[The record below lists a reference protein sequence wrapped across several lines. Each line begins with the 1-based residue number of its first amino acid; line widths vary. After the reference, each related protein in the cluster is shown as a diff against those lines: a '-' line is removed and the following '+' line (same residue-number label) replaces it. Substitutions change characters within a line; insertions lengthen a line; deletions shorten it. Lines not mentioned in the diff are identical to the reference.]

1 MKSVALDNIRKRYGD
16 VEAVKGISFEV
27 ARGEFMGI
35 LGPSGCGKSS
45 TLRMIAGLEDISS
58 GELRFDG
65 VVVNDLSPKERGIGM
80 GFENYAL
87 YQPLTVRQ
95 NIAFPLEARGVGR
108 AEVAERVQRMAKLM
122 EVEDVLGRKPY
133 ELSGGQQQRVS
144 LARALVR
151 DPSVLLLDEP
161 LSHMDRHAR
170 VRLRAR
176 IRHIHDE
183 TGATS
188 IYVTHDQEEAV
199 ALCDRVA
206 VMNFG
211 DLQQIGSIDAL
222 WRRPAN
228 RFVAGFLGQP
238 AMNFFPA
245 VIDGPHALTLDVAG
259 RPRIAIDEPM
269 GAVAGGRATFGIR
282 PEHIRIEPS
291 ASAIGGRVV
300 LVEMEG
306 DVDIVTADVGGV
318 EVKLRA
324 HAGRGVRG
332 GDIVPLAFP
341 PDACHVFA
349 GEDDAAP
356 ALIKRPH

>member
-1 MKSVALDNIRKRYGD
+1 MKSVALDNVRKSYGGVD
-16 VEAVKGISFEV
+16 AVKGISFEV
-27 ARGEFMGI
+27 AKGEFMGI

-45 TLRMIAGLEDISS
+45 TLRMIAGLEDITS

-65 VVVNDLSPKERGIGM
+65 VVVNELSPKDRGIGM

-87 YQPLTVRQ
+87 YQPLSVRQ
-95 NIAFPLEARGVGR
+95 NIAFPLEARGVPR
-108 AEVAERVQRMAKLM
+108 AEIGPRIARIAKLM
-122 EVEDVLGRKPY
+122 EVEDVLDRKPY

-176 IRHIHDE
+176 IRHIHDAI
-183 TGATS
+183 GATS

-211 DLQQIGSIDAL
+211 DLQQIGTVEEL
-222 WRRPAN
+222 WYRPKN

-238 AMNFFPA
+238 AMNFVPA
-245 VIDGPHALTLDVAG
+245 TVTGPHQLRL
-259 RPRIAIDEPM
+259 
-269 GAVAGGRATFGIR
+269 AVAGDPVIAVPQALPATGRTVTFGIR
-282 PEHIRIEPS
+282 PEHIRLDDDS
-291 ASAIGGRVV
+291 AATLPGRIV

-306 DVDIVTADVGGV
+306 EVDVVTVDLGGT
-318 EVKLRA
+318 EFKLRSSTHRNLA
-324 HAGRGVRG
+324 S
-332 GDIVPLAFP
+332 GDAVGLVFP
-341 PDACHVFA
+341 DDAKHVFD

-356 ALIKRPH
+356 ALAR

>member
-1 MKSVALDNIRKRYGD
+1 VKSVQLDNVRKSYAG
-16 VEAVKGISFEV
+16 VEAVRGISFEV
-27 ARGEFMGI
+27 AKGEFMGI

-45 TLRMIAGLEDISS
+45 TLRMIAGLEEITS

-65 VVVNDLSPKERGIGM
+65 VVVNDLSPKDRGIGM

-87 YQPLTVRQ
+87 YQPLSVRE
-95 NIAFPLEARGVGR
+95 NIAFPLEARGVPRGEIGPR
-108 AEVAERVQRMAKLM
+108 VAKIAKMM
-122 EVEDVLGRKPY
+122 EVEDVLDRRPY

-176 IRHIHDE
+176 IRHIHDAI
-183 TGATS
+183 GATS

-211 DLQQIGSIDAL
+211 DLQQIGSVDEL
-222 WRRPAN
+222 WLRPKN

-238 AMNFFPA
+238 AMNFLPA
-245 VIDGPHALTLDVAG
+245 IVEDRHRLRFDIEGQPAMTVRQTLPQPGKRV
-259 RPRIAIDEPM
+259 
-269 GAVAGGRATFGIR
+269 TFGVR
-282 PEHIRIEPS
+282 PEHIRIGGEDGNLP
-291 ASAIGGRVV
+291 GRVV

-306 DVDIVTADVGGV
+306 DVDVITIDVGGV
-318 EVKLRA
+318 ELKTRSGA
-324 HAGRGVRG
+324 HRDLAP
-332 GDIVPLAFP
+332 GDPVALAFP
-341 PDACHVFA
+341 DEAQHVFD

-356 ALIKRPH
+356 ALS

>member
-1 MKSVALDNIRKRYGD
+1 MKSVSLHDVRKSYGGVD
-16 VEAVKGISFEV
+16 AVKGISFEV
-27 ARGEFMGI
+27 AKGEFMGI

-45 TLRMIAGLEDISS
+45 TLRMIAGLEDITS

-65 VVVNDLSPKERGIGM
+65 VVVNELSPKDRGIGM

-87 YQPLTVRQ
+87 YQPLTVRE
-95 NIAFPLEARGVGR
+95 NIAFPLEARGVSR
-108 AEVAERVQRMAKLM
+108 AEIAPRVQKMAKLM
-122 EVEDVLGRKPY
+122 EVEDVLDRKPY

-176 IRHIHDE
+176 IRHIHDAI
-183 TGATS
+183 GATS

-211 DLQQIGSIDAL
+211 DLQQIGSVEEL
-222 WRRPAN
+222 WHRPKN

-238 AMNFFPA
+238 AMNFIPA
-245 VIDGPHALTLDVAG
+245 VTVDRRRLRFEVEGQPTIEVRQTLPEPG
-259 RPRIAIDEPM
+259 RR
-269 GAVAGGRATFGIR
+269 VTFGIR
-282 PEHIRIEPS
+282 PEHVRIDGEDATIP
-291 ASAIGGRVV
+291 GRVV

-306 DVDIVTADVGGV
+306 DVDVITIDVGGI
-318 EVKLRA
+318 ELKTRTGAHRA
-324 HAGRGVRG
+324 LAPGDQVR
-332 GDIVPLAFP
+332 LAFP
-341 PDACHVFA
+341 AESRHVFD

-356 ALIKRPH
+356 ALS

>member
-1 MKSVALDNIRKRYGD
+1 VKSVALDNVSKSYGG
-16 VEAVKGISFEV
+16 VEAVKSISFQV
-27 ARGEFMGI
+27 AKGEFMGI

-45 TLRMIAGLEDISS
+45 TLRMIAGLEDITS

-65 VVVNDLSPKERGIGM
+65 VVVNDLSPKDRGIGM

-87 YQPLTVRQ
+87 YQPLSVRQ
-95 NIAFPLEARGVGR
+95 NISFPLEARGVPR
-108 AEVAERVQRMAKLM
+108 AEIGPRVAKIAKLM
-122 EVEDVLGRKPY
+122 EVEDVLDRRPY

-176 IRHIHDE
+176 IRHIHDAI
-183 TGATS
+183 GATS

-211 DLQQIGSIDAL
+211 DLQQIGTVEEL
-222 WRRPAN
+222 WLKPRN

-238 AMNFFPA
+238 AMNFLPA
-245 VIDGPHALTLDVAG
+245 VVHDGHRLRFDIEGQPMMTVRQALPG
-259 RPRIAIDEPM
+259 R
-269 GAVAGGRATFGIR
+269 GKQVTFGIR
-282 PEHIRIEPS
+282 PEHIRIGGNDATMP
-291 ASAIGGRVV
+291 GRVV

-306 DVDIVTADVGGV
+306 DVDVITIDVGGV
-318 EVKLRA
+318 ELKTRSGTHRSMA
-324 HAGRGVRG
+324 P
-332 GDIVPLAFP
+332 GDAVMLAFP
-341 PDACHVFA
+341 EVSQHVFD

-356 ALIKRPH
+356 ALN

>member
-1 MKSVALDNIRKRYGD
+1 MKSVSLHDVRKSYGGVD
-16 VEAVKGISFEV
+16 AVKSISFEV
-27 ARGEFMGI
+27 AKGEFMGI

-45 TLRMIAGLEDISS
+45 TLRMIAGLEDITS

-65 VVVNDLSPKERGIGM
+65 VVVNELSPKDRGIGM

-87 YQPLTVRQ
+87 YQPLSVRD
-95 NIAFPLEARGVGR
+95 NIAFPLEARGVPR
-108 AEVAERVQRMAKLM
+108 AEIAPRVQKMAKLM
-122 EVEDVLGRKPY
+122 EVEDVLDRKPY

-176 IRHIHDE
+176 IRHIHDAI
-183 TGATS
+183 GATS

-211 DLQQIGSIDAL
+211 DLQQIGSVEEL
-222 WRRPAN
+222 WHRPRN

-238 AMNFFPA
+238 AMNFIPA
-245 VIDGPHALTLDVAG
+245 VTVDRHRLRFEVEGQPTIEVRQTLVQPG
-259 RPRIAIDEPM
+259 QR
-269 GAVAGGRATFGIR
+269 VTFGIR
-282 PEHIRIEPS
+282 PEHIRIDGDDAGLP
-291 ASAIGGRVV
+291 GRVV

-306 DVDIVTADVGGV
+306 EVDIITIDIGGI
-318 EVKLRA
+318 ELKTRTSSHRA
-324 HAGRGVRG
+324 MVAGDPVRLNL
-332 GDIVPLAFP
+332 PLER
-341 PDACHVFA
+341 CHVFA
-349 GEDDAAP
+349 GEEDSAP
-356 ALIKRPH
+356 ALA